1 MDSNNTTNNEAEYMD
16 DQNNV
21 EATAVAYCENNTF
34 RNSRAKNI
42 LQSKNLRSFLGVVV
56 FLILLTTALWK
67 IDSIFSYDY
76 SDSWYL
82 DDRLEQLNS
91 YEPGEIDA
99 LYVGGSRVSV
109 GIAPILIWR
118 ETGLTGINI
127 ATNSQ
132 PPIISKYLTQ
142 KYVDKLQPKYVFID
156 LASIL
161 TSSSLTN
168 SKTYRFETGLQFTE
182 TFSERWEIMRDHKED
197 FPDDDISEYIFPLY
211 RDHTRWRSLK
221 ERDFVTETEYPIF
234 LLGGINETSIKDENL
249 TLENKEH
256 YDSYETD
263 IGFNEISMQYYQ
275 ELVDYLL
282 GQEIEVI
289 VLKLPD
295 VRGPGRAAAS
305 KSFADENNLT
315 FIDMSIDPIFSD
327 MDFELKGDFYDS
339 GHLSLTGSYK
349 YCTFLAHQLVNT
361 YDIFNDERSD
371 DDPLSVKFAQYYEDY
386 LEYFEGRKGEF
397 AKYYVGKEE

>member
-21 EATAVAYCENNTF
+21 EATAVANCENNTF

-182 TFSERWEIMRDHKED
+182 AFSERWDIMRNHNED
-197 FPDDDISEYIFPLY
+197 FLDDDVTEYIFPLY

-221 ERDFVTETEYPIF
+221 ERDFVTEIEYPAY
-234 LLGGINETSIKDENL
+234 LLGGVNEYSIKDKEL
-249 TLENKEH
+249 TLLDKEH
-256 YDSYETD
+256 YYSYETD
-263 IGFNEISMQYYQ
+263 ITYNQISLRYYQ
-275 ELVDYLL
+275 ELVNYLL
-282 GQEIEVI
+282 AEKIEVV
-289 VLKLPD
+289 VLNLPN
-295 VRGPGRAAAS
+295 VLAAGRASAS
-305 KSFADENNLT
+305 KIFAEKNGLT
-315 FIDMSIDPIFSD
+315 FIDMSIDPIFNE
-327 MDFELKGDFYDS
+327 MNFEYKGDFYDS
-339 GHLSLTGSYK
+339 GHLSITGTYK
-349 YCTFLAHQLVNT
+349 YCIFLGQRLRDKYAIYN
-361 YDIFNDERSD
+361 NERSD
-371 DDPLSVKFAQYYEDY
+371 ANPLSVEFAKYHENY
-386 LEYFEGRKGEF
+386 LEYFESHRDEITKH
-397 AKYYVGKEE
+397 YVGKEE

>member
-1 MDSNNTTNNEAEYMD
+1 MD

-182 TFSERWEIMRDHKED
+182 AFSERWEIMRVHKED
-197 FPDDDISEYIFPLY
+197 FPDDDITEYVFPLY

-221 ERDFVTETEYPIF
+221 ERDFVTEIEYPAY
-234 LLGGINETSIKDENL
+234 LLGGVNEYSLKDEKLTLANKDHYYYYDTDLKYNETSL
-249 TLENKEH
+249 R
-256 YDSYETD
+256 
-263 IGFNEISMQYYQ
+263 YYQ
-275 ELVDYLL
+275 ELVDYLFA
-282 GQEIEVI
+282 QEVEVI

-295 VRGPGRAAAS
+295 VGSSGRAATSRA
-305 KSFADENNLT
+305 FAEKNALK
-315 FIDMSIDPIFSD
+315 FIDMSIHPIFQK
-327 MDFELKGDFYDS
+327 MGFEQKGDFYDA
-339 GHLSLTGSYK
+339 GHLSITGTYK
-349 YCTFLAHQLVNT
+349 YCTFLGQQLRDK
-361 YDIFNDERSD
+361 YAIYNDERSD
-371 DDPLSVKFAQYYEDY
+371 TNPLSVEFAKYYEDY
-386 LEYFEGRKGEF
+386 IKYYEGRKGEF
-397 AKYYVGKEE
+397 TQY